1 MCNALYALLFNL
13 YRLFCWSLVLM
24 GMLPGAHAATPPDWS
39 KGAYAYSAEQTPLS
53 AVLQDFANGHGVDLV
68 LGNIDDVNIETKIRA
83 DNAVAFLDRLA
94 LEHRFQWFV
103 YNNVLYVSPQ
113 DEQTSVRIEVSQDAA
128 PDMKQALTG
137 IGLLDSR
144 FGWGEL
150 PEEGVVLVTGPT
162 EYINLIRNFSQQR
175 ETKED
180 RRKVMI
186 FPLRYASVS
195 DRTIQYRDQRLVIP
209 GVATILN
216 ELMDGNRNTPAGAA
230 GAGSG
235 IGSDGGMTTADG
247 AGGGQDA
254 SKAIEM
260 NARSMLARL
269 ASRNSGA
276 ASSASRK
283 KDQLNGKVSAD
294 VRNNALLVRDDEK
307 RRDEYQQLID
317 KIDVPQNLVNI
328 DAIILD
334 VDRTALSRLEANW
347 QGKLGAVTGG
357 ANMMSGSST
366 LFVSDFKRFSADIQA
381 LEGEGTASIVAN
393 PSVLTLENQPAVIDF
408 SRTAF
413 ITATGER
420 VANVQPVT
428 AGTSLQVTP
437 RVVGH
442 GGSSSIQLVIDIEDG
457 QVETNTE
464 GTASGVKRGTVS
476 TQALIGENR
485 ALVLG
490 GFHVEESG
498 DRDKRV
504 PLLGDIPWIGKL
516 FTSRQH
522 EVSRRERL
530 FILTPHLIGDQ
541 NDPTRF
547 VSADNRRQLND
558 AMGRVAQ
565 RNSKTDLF
573 GTVENALR
581 DLASGQTPAG
591 FTIDGSGP
599 KLSEICRT
607 SPSMSYQSH
616 RHQWYSNLS
625 LSLTVGVVKNTGTQ
639 PLRFD
644 EASCANSRTL
654 AVAAWPKTTLA
665 PGESTEVYLALLP
678 AKNAQP
684 SRASLIKP

>member
-1 MCNALYALLFNL
+1 MRNALYALLFNL

-24 GMLPGAHAATPPDWS
+24 GMLPGAHAATPPDWN

-53 AVLQDFANGHGVDLV
+53 AVLQDFANSHGVDLRV
-68 LGNIDDVNIETKIRA
+68 GNIEDATIDAKIRA
-83 DNAVAFLDRLA
+83 DNATAFLDRLA

-137 IGLLDSR
+137 IGLLDTR

-150 PEEGVVLVTGPT
+150 PDEGVVLVTGPA
-162 EYINLIRNFSQQR
+162 EYISLIRNFSQQR
-175 ETKED
+175 ETKDD

-209 GVATILN
+209 GVATMLN
-216 ELMDGNRNTPAGAA
+216 ELMDGNRSAPAGAS
-230 GAGSG
+230 GAVSGMGSE
-235 IGSDGGMTTADG
+235 GGMAQANG
-247 AGGGQDA
+247 AGGQDA
-254 SKAIEM
+254 SQAIER
-260 NARSMLARL
+260 NARAMLARL
-269 ASRNSGA
+269 ASRASSGEA
-276 ASSASRK
+276 ASSRK

-294 VRNNALLVRDDEK
+294 VRNNALLIRDDEK
-307 RRDEYQQLID
+307 RREEYQQLID

-357 ANMMSGSST
+357 ANLMSGSST
-366 LFVSDFKRFSADIQA
+366 LFVSDFKRFFADIQA

-437 RVVGH
+437 RVVGR
-442 GGSSSIQLVIDIEDG
+442 GSTSSIQLVIDIEDG

-547 VSADNRRQLND
+547 VSVDNRRQLND

-573 GTVENALR
+573 GMVENAMR

-591 FTIDGSGP
+591 FTSDSHGP
-599 KLSEICRT
+599 RLSEICRT
-607 SPSMSYQSH
+607 SPSLSYQSN
-616 RHQWYSNLS
+616 RHQWYSNVSFS
-625 LSLTVGVVKNTGTQ
+625 LAVGVVKNTGTRPQ
-639 PLRFD
+639 RFD
-644 EASCANSRTL
+644 EARCASSRTL

-678 AKNAQP
+678 AKNTQP
-684 SRASLIKP
+684 ARASLITP

>member
-1 MCNALYALLFNL
+1 MRNALYAFLLTL
-13 YRLFCWSLVLM
+13 YRLFCWCVLLL
-24 GMLPGAHAATPPDWS
+24 GMIPMAHALTPPDWS

-53 AVLQDFANGHGVDLV
+53 VILQDFANSHGVDLV
-68 LGNIDDVNIETKIRA
+68 LGNIDDVNIDAKIRA

-113 DEQTSVRIEVSQDAA
+113 DAQTSVRIEVSQDAA

-150 PEEGVVLVTGPT
+150 PEEGVVLVTGPA
-162 EYINLIRNFSQQR
+162 EYVNLIRNFSQQR
-175 ETKED
+175 ETKDD

-216 ELMDGNRNTPAGAA
+216 ELMDGNRSNPVGASSGGSGDNSMAAA
-230 GAGSG
+230 GSTGTEAN
-235 IGSDGGMTTADG
+235 
-247 AGGGQDA
+247 Q
-254 SKAIEM
+254 AIEM
-260 NARSMLARL
+260 NARGMLARL
-269 ASRNSGA
+269 ATRNSGGG
-276 ASSASRK
+276 ASAGRSK

-366 LFVSDFKRFSADIQA
+366 LFVSDFKRFFADIQA

-437 RVVGH
+437 RVVGR
-442 GGSSSIQLVIDIEDG
+442 GSLSSIQLVIDIEDG

-558 AMGRVAQ
+558 AMGRVAE
-565 RNSKTDLF
+565 RNSKTNLF
-573 GTVENALR
+573 GMVESALR

-591 FTIDGSGP
+591 FTIDSSGAR
-599 KLSEICRT
+599 LSEICRT
-607 SPSMSYQSH
+607 APSLSYQPG

-625 LSLTVGVVKNTGTQ
+625 ISLAVGVVKNTGHQ
-639 PLRFD
+639 PQRFD
-644 EASCANSRTL
+644 EASCASNRTL

-678 AKNAQP
+678 AKNAP
-684 SRASLIKP
+684 PVRASLLNP